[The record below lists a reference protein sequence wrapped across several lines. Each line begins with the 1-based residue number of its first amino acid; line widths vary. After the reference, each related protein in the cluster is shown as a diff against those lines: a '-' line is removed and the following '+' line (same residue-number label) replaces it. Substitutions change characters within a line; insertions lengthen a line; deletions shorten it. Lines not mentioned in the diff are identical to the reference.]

1 MNKWI
6 IPFIIAML
14 ILPASFSTG
23 EAVIVLQPLQTSF
36 TGEPGESVDVAFNIT
51 NMGNETAGNVLV
63 LIENLPEGATY
74 TQAVFKDVGPNETR
88 EGHVQIILNKVRAG
102 VYNVNLVARVTG
114 QPGLFKVPLTL
125 RVKTVVDYSPVIEVE
140 DRYLYGSDVTVS
152 CEVRSNSNGVIN
164 GLIEIELYRGK
175 ELLKRIAESTYIAPY
190 DKKEYRIVLPKP
202 DTGSYLVVMH
212 TKFGSEE
219 KTVSK
224 SFEVYRRN
232 LAYEAYFENGVITV
246 RVYNEEGKG
255 VEGIPV
261 NVNGMALKTDSNGL
275 VMIEAKEPG
284 SYRITM
290 DFDGKTVETVV
301 EVKKLFLDYSL
312 SNEMLEVYVRD
323 SSGKGIANVSVSA
336 EGVKGRLYG
345 VTDEDGSV
353 AFKVSQLGYGP
364 VRIKAQ
370 SSHFLGDEKTL
381 NIPRPTTPTPTPTP
395 TVTETVTSTP
405 TPTETLNVTNTTIPT
420 LPVEEGRNYG
430 TLALILLLSALTL
443 TGSSY
448 MAFFRPVIMEEQLDR
463 YYFIKVRAP
472 KLKSMK
478 EVNIIRE
485 VNAVD
490 ARATKGKVTID
501 GSRIVWEI
509 EELEPEEEA
518 SLQILL

>member
-1 MNKWI
+1 MNRWVV
-6 IPFIIAML
+6 PFIIAML

-36 TGEPGESVDVAFNIT
+36 TGEPGKSIDVAFNVT
-51 NMGNETAGNVLV
+51 NMGNETAGSVIV

-74 TQAVFKDVGPNETR
+74 TQAVFRDVGPNETR

-125 RVKTVVDYSPVIEVE
+125 RVKTVVDYSPFIEVE

-175 ELLKRIAESTYIAPY
+175 ELLKRISESTYVSPY
-190 DKKEYRIVLPKP
+190 DKKEYHIVLPKP
-202 DTGSYLVVMH
+202 DTGNYLVVMH

-232 LAYEAYFENGVITV
+232 LAYDAQFENGVIKV
-246 RVYNEEGKG
+246 RVYNEEGRG

-261 NVNGMALKTDSNGL
+261 SVNGMALKTDSNGL

-312 SNEMLEVYVRD
+312 SNETLQVHVRD

-336 EGVKGRLYG
+336 EGVRGKLYG
-345 VTDEDGSV
+345 VTGGDGSV
-353 AFKVSQLGYGP
+353 VFKVSQLGYGP
-364 VRIKAQ
+364 VRLKAQ

-381 NIPRPTTPTPTPTP
+381 DIPRPTTTTTPVP
-395 TVTETVTSTP
+395 TVTETVTTTP
-405 TPTETLNVTNTTIPT
+405 APTETTPITNTSTP
-420 LPVEEGRNYG
+420 LPVEEGRDYG

-448 MAFFRPVIMEEQLDR
+448 MAFFRPVIMEEQLDK

-472 KLKSMK
+472 KLRSMK
-478 EVNIIRE
+478 DFSIIRE

-490 ARATKGKVTID
+490 ARATKGRVTIE
-501 GSRIVWEI
+501 GNKIIWEI

-518 SLQILL
+518 SLQVLL